1 MKRIIASL
9 LVSFGLLA
17 GASHAREDAGAEL
30 YDAAAPA
37 DSAFVR
43 VLNLSDGRVRA
54 MLGGKNQAQQIAAGQ
69 LGGYRFT
76 VPGKVHLDV
85 EGQSTSV
92 DLAAN
97 TANTFVYDGSS
108 LRLLQ
113 DAFINEPKKAQVG
126 FYNLS
131 GQTLSLKTADGK
143 HAIVDSVAAGQNGSR
158 MVNELKI
165 AFAAYQG
172 EQKIADFP
180 EVFLKKGRTY
190 SYLILPAGSD
200 GVRALSMANGL
211 DPLD

>member
-1 MKRIIASL
+1 MKRILSSL
-9 LVSFGLLA
+9 LVTLGLLA
-17 GASHAREDAGAEL
+17 GTSHAREDAGAEL

-43 VLNLSDGRVRA
+43 VLNLSNGNVRVT
-54 MLGGKNQAQQIAAGQ
+54 LSGKNQAQQVAAGQ

-76 VPGKVHLDV
+76 PPGETRL
-85 EGQSTSV
+85 EIGSQSVSPT
-92 DLAAN
+92 LEAN
-97 TANTFVYDGSS
+97 TANTFVYDGTT
-108 LRLLQ
+108 LRMLQ
-113 DAFINEPKKAQVG
+113 DAFVNEPKKAQIG

-131 GQTLSLKTADGK
+131 GQDLSLKTLDGR
-143 HAIVDSVAAGQNGSR
+143 HAIVDNVPAGQNGSR

-172 EQKIADFP
+172 GNKLADFP

-190 SYLILPAGSD
+190 SYLILPAGT
-200 GVRALSMANGL
+200 GVRAVSMANGL

>member
-1 MKRIIASL
+1 MKRILSSL
-9 LVSFGLLA
+9 LVTLGLLA
-17 GASHAREDAGAEL
+17 GTSHAREDAGAEL

-43 VLNLSDGRVRA
+43 VLNLSNGNVRVT
-54 MLGGKNQAQQIAAGQ
+54 LSGKNQAQQVAAGQ

-76 VPGKVHLDV
+76 PPGETRL
-85 EGQSTSV
+85 EIGSQSVSPT
-92 DLAAN
+92 LEAN
-97 TANTFVYDGSS
+97 TANTFVYDGTT
-108 LRLLQ
+108 LRMLQ
-113 DAFINEPKKAQVG
+113 DAFVNEPKKAQIG

-131 GQTLSLKTADGK
+131 GQDLSLKTLDGR
-143 HAIVDSVAAGQNGSR
+143 HAIVDNVPAGQNGSR

-172 EQKIADFP
+172 ENKLADFP

-190 SYLILPAGSD
+190 SYLILPAGT
-200 GVRALSMANGL
+200 GVRAVSMANGL

>member
-1 MKRIIASL
+1 MKRTLASL
-9 LVSFGLLA
+9 FALLGLLA

-43 VLNLSDGRVRA
+43 VLNLSSSTVRVA
-54 MLGGKNQAQQIAAGQ
+54 LSGKNQAQQVSAGQ

-76 VPGKVHLDV
+76 APGQARLEV
-85 EGQSTSV
+85 GSQSLSPS
-92 DLAAN
+92 LAAN
-97 TANTFVYDGSS
+97 TATTFIYDGQQLSM
-108 LRLLQ
+108 LQ
-113 DAFINEPKKAQVG
+113 DAFVNEPKKAQIG

-131 GQTLSLKTADGK
+131 GQQLTLKTLDGRHTIIDK
-143 HAIVDSVAAGQNGSR
+143 VPAGQNGSR

-165 AFAAYQG
+165 AFAAYHDDNKVA
-172 EQKIADFP
+172 EFP

-190 SYLILPAGSD
+190 SYLILPAET
-200 GVRALSMANGL
+200 GVRALNTANGL